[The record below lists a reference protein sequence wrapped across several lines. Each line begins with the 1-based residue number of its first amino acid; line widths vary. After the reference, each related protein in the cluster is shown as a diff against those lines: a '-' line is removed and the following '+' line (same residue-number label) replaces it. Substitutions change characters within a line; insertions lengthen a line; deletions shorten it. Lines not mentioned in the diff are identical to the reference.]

1 MTEIQNELF
10 ALSDA
15 DFRLFTAKLMPT
27 MAFERVIGVR
37 TPDLRNY
44 CKNLDNEKSE
54 GFINQLPHKYYEE
67 DNLHAFII
75 EKISDYDRCI
85 YELERFLPY
94 VDNWATCDM
103 LRPKVLGTHK
113 AKLISQIKKWLKSK
127 DIYVVRFAI
136 EMLMVHFLD
145 KDFKV
150 EYMDLV
156 ASIESDE
163 YYIKMMQAWY
173 FATALAKQ
181 YGDAVK
187 YIVDKRLD
195 KWVHNKTISK
205 ACESFRVDKTHK
217 EYLKT
222 LKQ

>member
-1 MTEIQNELF
+1 MTEIQKELF

-15 DFRLFTAKLMPT
+15 KFRLFTSKLMPT
-27 MAFERVIGVR
+27 VAFERVIGVR

-75 EKISDYDRCI
+75 ERIGDYDRCI

-103 LRPKVLGTHK
+103 LRPKVLGNHK
-113 AKLISQIKKWLKSK
+113 VKLISQIKKWLKSK

-150 EYMDLV
+150 EYIDLV
-156 ASIESDE
+156 ASVKSDE

>member
-1 MTEIQNELF
+1 MTEIQKELF

-15 DFRLFTAKLMPT
+15 KFRLFTSKLMPT
-27 MAFERVIGVR
+27 VALDRVIGVR
-37 TPDLRNY
+37 TPELRNY
-44 CKNLDNEKSE
+44 CKSLDIEKFSD
-54 GFINQLPHKYYEE
+54 FMKQLPHKYYEE

-103 LRPKVLGTHK
+103 LRPKVLGNQK
-113 AKLISQIKKWLKSK
+113 VKLISQIKKWLKSK
-127 DIYVVRFAI
+127 DVYVIRFAI
-136 EMLMVHFLD
+136 EMLMLHFLD
-145 KDFKV
+145 DEFKA
-150 EYMDLV
+150 EYLDLV
-156 ASIESDE
+156 ASIENDE

-181 YGDAVK
+181 YDDAVK

-205 ACESFRVDKTHK
+205 ACESYRVDKSHK

-222 LKQ
+222 LK

>member
-103 LRPKVLGTHK
+103 LRPKVLGNHK
-113 AKLISQIKKWLKSK
+113 VKLISQIKKWLKSK
-127 DIYVVRFAI
+127 DVYVIRFAI

-145 KDFKV
+145 EDFKA

-181 YGDAVK
+181 YDDAVK
-187 YIVDKRLD
+187 FIVDKKLD

-205 ACESFRVDKTHK
+205 ACESFRVDKVHK